1 MTKLQSLI
9 AALALIVALPA
20 AAEMMEAPAP
30 VGEVQVTE
38 LRATVE
44 DVDLANRLVT
54 LKGPKGGTVVVEAG
68 PEVQNL
74 DQIKVGDEIVARR
87 YLAIV
92 VSAVKVDA
100 DAKRKETVLAE
111 GAAVAKDYP
120 AGVYGREVAETI
132 EILDIDPYKK
142 SIAFRD
148 AGGHYREVSMKAPH
162 LEGRMDDFKKGDMVE
177 VVYREGL
184 AVALD
189 PQ

>member
-1 MTKLQSLI
+1 MSEFRMI
-9 AALALIVALPA
+9 AAALGLIVALPA
-20 AAEMMEAPAP
+20 AAQMLEAPAP
-30 VGEVQVTE
+30 VGEVQITE
-38 LRATVE
+38 LKATVE
-44 DVDLANRLVT
+44 DVDLADRLVT
-54 LKGPKGGTVVVEAG
+54 LKGSQGGTVLIEAG
-68 PEVQNL
+68 PEVRNL
-74 DQIKVGDEIVARR
+74 DQIQVGDEIVARR

-92 VSAVKVDA
+92 VSAVKVDD

-111 GAAVAKDYP
+111 GAAIAKDYP

-132 EILDIDPYKK
+132 EILDIDPYKT

-148 AGGHYREVSMKAPH
+148 ATGRYREVSMKAPH

>member
-1 MTKLQSLI
+1 MTKLQFW
-9 AALALIVALPA
+9 AAVLALFVSLPA
-20 AAEMMEAPAP
+20 VAEMMDAPAP

-44 DVDLANRLVT
+44 NVDLDKRLVT

-68 PEVQNL
+68 PEVENL
-74 DQIKVGDEIVARR
+74 DQINAGDEIVARR

-100 DAKRKETVLAE
+100 DAKRKETVIAE
-111 GAAVAKDYP
+111 GAAIAKDYP

-162 LEGRMDDFKKGDMVE
+162 LEGRMDDFAKGDMVE

>member
-1 MTKLQSLI
+1 MTKILSLMTVVGLI
-9 AALALIVALPA
+9 AALPA
-20 AAEMMEAPAP
+20 AAEMMEPPAPA
-30 VGEVQVTE
+30 GEVQVTE

-68 PEVQNL
+68 PEVQDL
-74 DQIKVGDEIVARR
+74 EQIQVGDEIVARR

-92 VSAVKVDA
+92 VSAVQVDA
-100 DAKRKETVLAE
+100 DAQRKKTVLAE
-111 GAAVAKDYP
+111 GAAIAKDYP

-132 EILDIDPYKK
+132 EILDIDPYKT

-148 AGGHYREVSMKAPH
+148 ARGHYREVSMKAPH

-177 VVYREGL
+177 VVYREGM

>member
-1 MTKLQSLI
+1 MAKLNALI

-20 AAEMMEAPAP
+20 ASEMIEPPA

-44 DVDLANRLVT
+44 AVDPANRLVT
-54 LKGPKGGTVVVEAG
+54 LKGPEGGTVIVEAG
-68 PEVQNL
+68 PEVKNF

-100 DAKRKETVLAE
+100 DAKRKETILAE
-111 GAAVAKDYP
+111 GAAVAEDYP

-142 SIAFRD
+142 SIAFRNA
-148 AGGHYREVSMKAPH
+148 AGQYREVSMKAPH
-162 LEGRMDDFKKGDMVE
+162 LEGRMDDFAKGDMVE